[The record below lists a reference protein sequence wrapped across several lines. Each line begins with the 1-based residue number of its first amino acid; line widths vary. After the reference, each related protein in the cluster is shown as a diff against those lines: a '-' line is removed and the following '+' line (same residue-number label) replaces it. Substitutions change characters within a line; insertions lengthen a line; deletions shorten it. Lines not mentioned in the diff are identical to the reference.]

1 MADWTPD
8 EVEARLKEAA
18 DVLDRLPDRNVQGY
32 FNLWPEIVHDFA
44 DRVGQKPEPMRRPP
58 PPAAAIS
65 RMEEALAWIRLL
77 ALEDGKLVWARAE
90 GTPWKA
96 ICWRFGIARSTADRR
111 WRYGLGV
118 IAIRLNG
125 RRVATRRSRSFVIQ
139 RSKAVSRPNR

>member
-1 MADWTPD
+1 MTDWTPD

-32 FNLWPEIVHDFA
+32 FNLWPAVVHDFG
-44 DRVGQKPEPMRRPP
+44 DLVGQKPVPMRRPP
-58 PPAAAIS
+58 PSAAAIS